1 MTADGKTRSRPVAR
15 VVDAKSLKEGGGFPV
30 RRPFPVAGFSF
41 FDPFLLLDEMGP
53 VDWPPNAAIG
63 APPHPH
69 RGFETVTYLLDGAMQ
84 HRDSGGHAGDL
95 NPGDVQWMTAGA
107 GVVHSELPHPDF
119 QKTGGRMHGFQLW
132 VNLPAAEKM
141 IAPRYQDIPA
151 SEIPKA
157 CSADGKVEVTVIAGE
172 CLGEKAVIDTR
183 IPITYLHLCIHP
195 GGGIEQPLSVG
206 HNAVAY
212 VFDGRLL
219 VGEAKTSVVSGQAAL
234 LGDGDRVRLAVSEN
248 ADGPA
253 QLLLLAGPPLNEP
266 VARHGPFV
274 MNTAAEI
281 EQAIIDYRDGRLGGS
296 ID

>member
-1 MTADGKTRSRPVAR
+1 MNANDEPRS
-15 VVDAKSLKEGGGFPV
+15 VDRIVQANSLKEGGGFPV
-30 RRPFPVAGFSF
+30 HRPFPIAGFSF

-53 VDWPPNAAIG
+53 VDWPPNGAIG

-69 RGFETVTYLLDGAMQ
+69 RGFETVTYLLQGAMQ

-119 QKTGGRMHGFQLW
+119 QRTGGVMHGFQLW

-141 IAPRYQDIPA
+141 IAPRYQDIP
-151 SEIPKA
+151 SDDIPKA
-157 CSADGKVEVTVIAGE
+157 RSADGKVEVVVIAGE
-172 CLGEKAVIDTR
+172 ALGQQAVIDTR
-183 IPITYLHLCIHP
+183 IPISFLHFRIAP
-195 GGGIEQPLSVG
+195 GGVIEQPLSAG
-206 HNAVAY
+206 HNAFAY
-212 VFDGRLL
+212 VFDGAVQLGDEALL
-219 VGEAKTSVVSGQAAL
+219 VSSGQAAL
-234 LGDGDRVRLAVSEN
+234 LSDGGQLRLAV
-248 ADGPA
+248 ADEATTPA
-253 QLLLLAGPPLNEP
+253 QLLLLAGPVLNEP

-281 EQAIIDYRDGRLGGS
+281 EQAIIDYRDGRLGGP